1 MSSIQKAVTP
11 AQSAAI
17 LERGLDTVAG
27 YVVRRADAEYA
38 GSPAE
43 LFRLHALGFAGSP
56 FDPAGAIDVL
66 ILPVAPTM
74 RFEDAIGGTER
85 SELVKTGGAFL
96 DRPPF
101 LGTGF
106 APVDRAVPVW
116 WLAPTRVSPGTELV
130 RHHPTGTTEVL
141 ATYADVAT
149 GWQVAGAATR
159 LPAAPSLLLG
169 TLAEIDG
176 AYRACDLVGDLVVM
190 LDAATGDRVEAA
202 RRDVQRVFELQ
213 MLGSWNGLELRV
225 VEQGANEDGEPIARC
240 VYLGHDADIAEGL
253 GLVKIEAGV
262 YELVV
267 PEAQLEGLR
276 SAVLEVAD
284 LPATPS
290 L

>member
-38 GSPAE
+38 DTPAE
-43 LFRLHALGFAGSP
+43 LYRLHALGFAGSP

-74 RFEDAIGGTER
+74 QFEDAIGGTER
-85 SELVKTGGAFL
+85 SELAKTGGAFL

-130 RHHPTGTTEVL
+130 RYHQTGATEVL
-141 ATYADVAT
+141 ATYVDVAT
-149 GWQVAGAATR
+149 GWEIAGAVTR
-159 LPAAPSLLLG
+159 LPVTPSLLVG
-169 TLAEIDG
+169 TLAEVDG

-190 LDAATGDRVEAA
+190 LDAATGDRVESA

-213 MLGSWNGLELRV
+213 MLGSWNGLELRL
-225 VEQGANEDGEPIARC
+225 VEQGSNAGEPIARC

-267 PEAQLEGLR
+267 LEAQLEGLR
-276 SAVLEVAD
+276 TTMLEVAD